1 MILTTN
7 NATLANAKFMHTLEV
22 FESKALGKSEVLKK
36 ANQTWK
42 QKSAGEEA
50 QDLSDLEFTEVINL
64 MRLHQ
69 KSYVNHYLPELES
82 MVNRLLKTAQGG
94 DQKEYFTVIR
104 LFRSLS
110 SLKQELESHINEV
123 ETRIF
128 KYAEASVKR
137 PRFRKMY
144 TVSSS
149 NLKTYLSSYHE
160 FPKRLVQDFSSAV
173 QEVNALIEEEE
184 FNGVAFSFL
193 ADIEVYIEVESTV
206 LVPKLLKLEI

>member
-1 MILTTN
+1 M
-7 NATLANAKFMHTLEV
+7 
-22 FESKALGKSEVLKK
+22 
-36 ANQTWK
+36 
-42 QKSAGEEA
+42 
-50 QDLSDLEFTEVINL
+50 
-64 MRLHQ
+64 
-69 KSYVNHYLPELES
+69 
-82 MVNRLLKTAQGG
+82 
-94 DQKEYFTVIR
+94 
-104 LFRSLS
+104 
-110 SLKQELESHINEV
+110 KQELESHINEV

-160 FPKRLVQDFSSAV
+160 FPKRLVLDFSSAV
-173 QEVNALIEEEE
+173 QEVNALIEEE